1 MATRTRG
8 RRLLPGFRSNTN
20 VPDLPPG
27 HWTLVEAPTELAK
40 LEVPRDDDGSGFR
53 VRVQSVPSPWA
64 RLFVFRDAMLDP
76 NHPARTLV
84 ENEILDALELA
95 WASGPQS
102 LRLET
107 QQIQVVSTAQ
117 AAEHVSPRAGDYGA
131 ALADLA
137 PRAPRREG
145 EMASAL
151 PVVTVARVDG
161 RPVFASSPYTVVFT
175 AEDAAAEAYPYL
187 FRYAQGAQPRS
198 LRERP
203 FAFQRYVATVVLPQ
217 VQAPVPAPGE
227 YVDTDALRRGVADF
241 LAKAVVECRRAAGP
255 RAPELATPEN
265 WREQLRGSGLRQ
277 AGAHVFAGVG
287 LYTAQP
293 EQLPSRWT
301 LRPTRPS
308 TQTPIVLVPGHFDG
322 VYGEGLP
329 KVELPAELERLDRA
343 VLPGTGYRRAWALP
357 ERDWLADALVIL
369 SDPLERENVFGT
381 ESYRP
386 DVSVTE
392 PPFAQAQMALPLK
405 GEFFRWFRPE
415 DIARMLIMEVP
426 RPGEVRVTLEVPVGS
441 EQRPEVLR
449 VQRRYTGAQIRQDH
463 VGPQLVVW
471 PTFAVDDWKSY
482 AVFRLDRQAGAV
494 HPAEALQVQAY
505 RNGERLDPLDHTR
518 RTDVAA
524 TYAYEYAP
532 EVLELR
538 AESAPGL
545 PQQALGVLVPRYRPV
560 PAPHAEK
567 WRVGVDFGTSNTVV
581 ALHREG
587 QQEEVVLK
595 HERVLLSLTRPSADL
610 SFFAQSFFLPDTI
623 EPEPFNTAVVYFTA
637 IRNYHNPQ
645 EPVAVNINIPF
656 SGFVKSNDR
665 NRVAA
670 DLKWSSSER
679 EEFLAAAFLRTT
691 AALALAHA
699 RQDGVAPENV
709 TFAYAYPRAFERDR
723 EETLRGRWKGILGP
737 PGTPDEA
744 FVDGGT
750 PTATR
755 TPGEDVEG
763 GTPAAP
769 RIAVPKLATT
779 MDEGRSAL
787 RYFLS
792 RQALATTGAL
802 SVMLDVGGG
811 TTDLAAYAQSKAV
824 ALDSLRWGGRD
835 LTGSRVRQGT
845 RGGFTNPF
853 VRAFAEWA
861 LKHGLPPSQQEPL
874 QKYAE
879 EGHDAL
885 AFSYLVR
892 TRWYRDG
899 GALLFRETDE
909 HGSFRLLV
917 LYFFAALFHYTGL
930 LQRAVHASGVNE
942 PLAKVILA
950 GNGSR
955 FLEWL
960 QRDWSTTGDNP
971 FRDVLA
977 DVLAGGSEKP
987 ATGATEKPASDAS
1000 QQPAGGA
1007 SEQPAGGQPARVAAP
1022 PPSVELSPRPKEE
1035 VARGLVTPAGGAAKL
1050 QVAANAS
1057 GSILGER
1064 VRIERDNTPAR
1075 LYESVAR
1082 FPSHLPADERIVGGI
1097 HWEDE
1102 TMEIER
1108 FHAALVKTAREHLTP
1123 LGGPWASVAARL
1135 ERGFNGLPRAS
1146 LQQATRTRLEAL
1158 VRATGGV
1165 PGSLFMVEAGA
1176 MLDHL
1181 MTVLFASGGEA

>member
-137 PRAPRREG
+137 PRAARREG

-187 FRYAQGAQPRS
+187 FRYAQGAPPRS

-203 FAFQRYVATVVLPQ
+203 FPFQRYVATVVLPQ

-227 YVDTDALRRGVADF
+227 YVDADALRRGVADF

-255 RAPELATPEN
+255 RAPELATPED

-301 LRPTRPS
+301 LRPTRSS
-308 TQTPIVLVPGHFDG
+308 TPAPIVLVPGHFDG

-329 KVELPAELERLDRA
+329 RVELPAELERMDRT
-343 VLPGTGYRRAWALP
+343 VLPGTGYRRLWALP

-386 DVSVTE
+386 DASVTE

-415 DIARMLIMEVP
+415 DVARMLTMEVA

-441 EQRPEVLR
+441 DARPETLR

-471 PTFAVDDWKSY
+471 PAFAADDWKDY
-482 AVFRLDRQAGAV
+482 AVFRLDRQSGAV
-494 HPAEALQVQAY
+494 HPAEALQVQAFTA
-505 RNGERLDPLDHTR
+505 GEPLAPIDHTR

-524 TYAYEYAP
+524 TYAYGRAP

-538 AESAPGL
+538 ADTAPGL
-545 PQQALGVLVPRYRPV
+545 PQQALGVLIPRYRAV
-560 PAPHAEK
+560 HAPHAER
-567 WRVGVDFGTSNTVV
+567 WQVGVDFGTSNTVV
-581 ALHREG
+581 ALYREG
-587 QQEEVVLK
+587 QQEEEVLR
-595 HERVLLSLTRPSADL
+595 HENVLLPLTRPSADL
-610 SFFAQSFFLPDTI
+610 SFFAQSYFLPDAI
-623 EPEPFNTAVVYFTA
+623 EAEPYNTAVVYFTA
-637 IRNYHNPQ
+637 IRNYDNPR
-645 EPVAVNINIPF
+645 EPVALNINIPF
-656 SGFVKSNDR
+656 SGFVKSDNR

-670 DLKWSSSER
+670 DLKWSSSDR
-679 EEFLAAAFLRTT
+679 EEYLASAFLRTT
-691 AALALAHA
+691 SALALAHA
-699 RQDGVAPENV
+699 REAGVPAGNV
-709 TFAYAYPRAFERDR
+709 TFAYAFPRAFERDR
-723 EETLRGRWKGILGP
+723 EETLRGRWSKILNP
-737 PGTPDEA
+737 PGATGA
-744 FVDGGT
+744 GSAQGT
-750 PTATR
+750 GVA
-755 TPGEDVEG
+755 
-763 GTPAAP
+763 
-769 RIAVPKLATT
+769 KLAAA

-787 RYFLS
+787 RYFLG
-792 RQALATTGAL
+792 RGDLALGGAL

-811 TTDLAAYAQSKAV
+811 TTDLAAFAQSKAWV
-824 ALDSLRWGGRD
+824 LDSLRWGGRD
-835 LTGSRVRQGT
+835 LTGSRVRQSAQ
-845 RGGFTNPF
+845 GGFTNPF

-861 LKHGLPPSQQEPL
+861 LRHGLPPSQQEPL

-892 TRWYRDG
+892 TRWYREEN
-899 GALLFRETDE
+899 ALLFRETPE

-917 LYFFAALFHYTGL
+917 LYFFATLFYYTGL
-930 LQRAVHASGVNE
+930 LHRAVRATGVQE
-942 PLAKVILA
+942 PLSKVVLA

-960 QRDWSTTGDNP
+960 QRDWSAAADNP
-971 FRDVLA
+971 FRAVLLSIEA
-977 DVLAGGSEKP
+977 ESSGAASSEAP
-987 ATGATEKPASDAS
+987 
-1000 QQPAGGA
+1000 
-1007 SEQPAGGQPARVAAP
+1007 RV
-1022 PPSVELSPRPKEE
+1022 VLSPRPKEE
-1035 VARGLVTPAGGAAKL
+1035 VARGLVTPAGGAAQL
-1050 QVAANAS
+1050 QVVPNAT
-1057 GSILGER
+1057 GSVVGER
-1064 VRIERDNTPAR
+1064 VRIERDAAEPTTYDATSR
-1075 LYESVAR
+1075 L
-1082 FPSHLPADERIVGGI
+1082 PSHMKADEQLVGGI
-1097 HWEDE
+1097 RWEDGA
-1102 TMEIER
+1102 MEIEA
-1108 FHAALVKTAREHLTP
+1108 FHRALVKAAREHLSP
-1123 LGGPWASVAARL
+1123 LGGPWGSAPDRL
-1135 ERGFNGLPRAS
+1135 ESAFRSLGPAS

-1165 PGSLFMVEAGA
+1165 PGSLFVVEAGA

-1181 MTVLFASGGEA
+1181 MDVLFTSGGAG